1 MNEYIRLHQLHL
13 TRCVTRRTQLA
24 SFSHELQMSEFKS
37 ALVNVT
43 LSQQPTLR
51 APLVHTSARYSF
63 PMHSTFP
70 KHSEELE
77 HVVDN
82 DIW

>member
-1 MNEYIRLHQLHL
+1 
-13 TRCVTRRTQLA
+13 
-24 SFSHELQMSEFKS
+24 MSGFKS

-63 PMHSTFP
+63 PYLYLVGSL
-70 KHSEELE
+70 K
-77 HVVDN
+77 
-82 DIW
+82 